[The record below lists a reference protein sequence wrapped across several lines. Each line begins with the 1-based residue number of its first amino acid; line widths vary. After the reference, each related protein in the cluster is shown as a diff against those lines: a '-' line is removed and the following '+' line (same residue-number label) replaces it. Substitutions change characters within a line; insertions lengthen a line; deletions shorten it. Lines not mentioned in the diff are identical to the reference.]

1 MRGEVTVRVRCLMP
15 EKLID
20 RATDQ
25 GARFADVQL
34 TEDNTLLVQCD
45 AQSARLLLSLCRR
58 FNLEARVTRLRGFSA
73 LRRFVR
79 QRATVALGIA
89 CAIMLSAFFLTRIW
103 IVDIAFTGALA
114 ASGDPAA
121 LSRSLEAMGVRPGIG
136 RSIDT
141 GLLAQSLL
149 ARTESYS
156 YASARLQGV
165 RLLVEVAPEA
175 PAPVLYDVNAARDL
189 VCAREGIVVSA
200 VVRSG
205 MPCVKPGDAVR
216 RGQVLIRGEEQAT
229 KEQTRPIGALGEVIV
244 RSWFS
249 GEARLPLTQTDTV
262 DTGRRSTGARLA
274 LLGFEWPITA
284 ARAYPSQR
292 TERAYLPI
300 GGLFLPLEIERF
312 TNVEILRQDSQIPR
326 EILRARARAL
336 SLADAQAS
344 LLRDG
349 PKAYV
354 PGESWVDYEISDGV
368 LVARAVIEIQSD
380 AAVTREAL
388 QGG

>member
-20 RATDQ
+20 RAMAK

-34 TEDNTLLVQCD
+34 AENSALVVRCD
-45 AQSARLLLSLCRR
+45 AQSARLLLDLCRR
-58 FNLEARVTRLRGFSA
+58 FNLEARVIRLLGFSA

-79 QRATVALGIA
+79 RRATLVAGIA
-89 CAIMLSAFFLTRIW
+89 CAVALSALFLSRLW
-103 IVDIAFTGALA
+103 IVDIAFTGELA

-121 LSRSLEAMGVRPGIG
+121 LSRSLDALGVRPGIG

-141 GLLAQSLL
+141 GLLAQRLL
-149 ARTESYS
+149 ARSESYS

-165 RLLVEVAPEA
+165 RLLVEAVPEA
-175 PAPVLYDVNAARDL
+175 PAPPLYDVDAARDL
-189 VCAREGIVVSA
+189 VCARDGIVVSA

-205 MPCVKPGDAVR
+205 ALCVKPGDAVR

-229 KEQTRPIGALGEVIV
+229 KGDTRPIAALGEVVV
-244 RSWFS
+244 RGWFT
-249 GEARLPLTQTDTV
+249 GEARLPLTQARTV

-274 LLGFEWPITA
+274 ALGLEWPISSA
-284 ARAYPSQR
+284 ERYPSQR
-292 TERAYLPI
+292 SERQYLPI
-300 GGLFLPLEIERF
+300 GGVFVPLEIERV
-312 TNVEILRQDSQIPR
+312 TNVEIRREEAAIPEEVLRK
-326 EILRARARAL
+326 RAAAL
-336 SLADAQAS
+336 ALADARAT
-344 LLRDG
+344 LRREG
-349 PKAYV
+349 PTQYE
-354 PGESWVDYEISDGV
+354 PGRSWVDYVKSGGRLI
-368 LVARAVIEIQSD
+368 AKAVIEIQSD